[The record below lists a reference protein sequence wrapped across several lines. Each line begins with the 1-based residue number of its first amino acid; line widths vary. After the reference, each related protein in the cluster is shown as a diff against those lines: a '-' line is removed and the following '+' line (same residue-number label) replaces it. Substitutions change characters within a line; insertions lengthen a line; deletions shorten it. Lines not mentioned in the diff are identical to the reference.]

1 MGARPAARNFRREG
15 AAPKLGVTASRL
27 APGPDVR
34 TGGRHLPP
42 LPGELHAS
50 GNGGS
55 CSTKRGASG
64 HSRRLDRDPTWGDPG
79 LDVGRPGKGPWGE
92 PYGLSVG
99 KGVRIPPTAWR
110 EHIPL

>member
-1 MGARPAARNFRREG
+1 MTAHGYKQWGGGSPPLLRFLWARGAFGREGPLGARAGAQNFRGGEVV
-15 AAPKLGVTASRL
+15 PKLPVTASRL

-55 CSTKRGASG
+55 CSTKRGALG
-64 HSRRLDRDPTWGDPG
+64 HSRQLDRNPHTWGTQG
-79 LDVGRPGKGPWGE
+79 
-92 PYGLSVG
+92 
-99 KGVRIPPTAWR
+99 
-110 EHIPL
+110 